1 MMPDNPHLAVW
12 YSLPNGHGLCGQNTH
27 PGQVHR
33 LFQMDIDSSWH
44 KAHAATKIA
53 CMCSF
58 QAKIKSQICQNLSR
72 NDGGGWVVNRIADVI
87 AK

>member
-1 MMPDNPHLAVW
+1 MMLDNPQHAVW

-33 LFQMDIDSSWH
+33 LFQMDIDSLRH
-44 KAHAATKIA
+44 KAHAATKIV
-53 CMCSF
+53 CMCLF
-58 QAKIKSQICQNLSR
+58 HAKIKSRICQNLSL
-72 NDGGGWVVNRIADVI
+72 NDGGGWVVNRKADVI